1 VTPEGATGL
10 AHALLSEPPDEE
22 GWRRF
27 RRVRRAARGLVIH
40 ALKAVVD
47 ERMLQSPRKALEAA
61 EVLMRAAEY
70 APDERHVALRGLANA
85 LHYSARHQEAR
96 AAYEEALE
104 TYDRLPDWRDAATIR
119 RNLVDVYMYLG
130 DSAGALSKAEEAR
143 ALLVGRVAPLELARL
158 ENNIGNVYVRLDEY
172 PLARQHYE
180 RALRGLQA
188 LGNQL
193 GTGITAFNLGIVE
206 MNANDV
212 DASERCLRTARAA
225 FEAEQMALHVAD
237 CDYNLAYLL
246 SRRGRWKEAI
256 DGLELAR
263 VTYLQIGKPSGPP
276 LCDLDLAEI
285 YLRLDARHN
294 ALTRAQLAA
303 KGFKALSLDYEAA
316 RCGIL
321 VGLAYVRHG
330 KPNEALDELQAAA
343 TAFSRLGNQAA
354 AAAVDVQRGA
364 IEIEAGALAEAIAR
378 LRAARET
385 LDKRELRFLT
395 DLAGVTL
402 ARAYLA
408 CGETAL
414 ASHLLES
421 LLAQNGDAAAFDL
434 LLKADALNLLATVR
448 RAEGDASGA
457 MQALRASVDVTERNY
472 AEIPFSD
479 IRVAFFR
486 DRHLAYVELV
496 WDLAE
501 QGSSGARNEALRL
514 LEESRARSLSE
525 AQGPPL
531 AVSAEFRSARS
542 RLDWLLARH
551 VDAAFGQGA
560 EHDLR
565 QAAPASAEI
574 RAAQDEV
581 LKLACTATD
590 GGPVRRLADA
600 ELFEAARGAGDVLVF
615 FVTGPRG
622 VRALLYDGGGSDDLI
637 DVRLGIDE
645 SELARLRDRLW
656 LHADKLR
663 FGAEYARTRAGLVE
677 RTFASIL
684 ERLGTALVLPLLEHI
699 DGRRIVVVPF
709 GDLHDLPI
717 HAFRVQGE
725 PLALR
730 CELSYALSA
739 SSLAEARRAP
749 ASGDAIVA
757 CGASPSGMEEIQGE
771 LEDLGRLF
779 PALRRLEPE
788 ELIGS
793 LEVGSL
799 GGRVLHLAAHALYRH
814 RRPVFSGICLGERSL
829 LAHDIQRLRMPFDL
843 IVLSGCETGRHRR
856 VPGEECYGLSRAL
869 FGAGARAVV
878 GSLWAVDDAAT
889 RLFMRTF
896 YGELSHGT
904 PARTALARTQRL
916 LVADGHPTTTWAAF
930 GLLGDPEI
938 RVTSP
943 NARPETSS

>member
-1 VTPEGATGL
+1 MTPEEAPEL
-10 AHALLSEPPDEE
+10 AGELLRQPPDEE
-22 GWRRF
+22 AWRRF
-27 RRVRRAARGLVIH
+27 RRVRRPSRGRVIH
-40 ALKAVVD
+40 ALKSLVD
-47 ERMLQSPRKALEAA
+47 ARMLQSPPEAFAAA

-70 APDERHVALRGLANA
+70 APDERHVALRGYANA
-85 LHYSARHQEAR
+85 LYYSARHQEAR
-96 AAYEEALE
+96 AAYEEALAM
-104 TYDRLPDWRDAATIR
+104 YDARGEALEAARIR
-119 RNLVDVYMYLG
+119 RSLIDVCVYLG
-130 DSAGALSKAEEAR
+130 DTAGALARAEEAR
-143 ALLVGRVAPLELARL
+143 LVLKALDARPDLARL
-158 ENNIGNVYVRLDEY
+158 ENNVGNVYVRLDEY

-180 RALRGLQA
+180 RALREFQA
-188 LGNQL
+188 LKSPL
-193 GTGITAFNLGIVE
+193 GIGLTAFNLGIVE

-212 DASERCLRTARAA
+212 EASDRCLRTARDA
-225 FEAEQMALHVAD
+225 FEAANMALHVAD

-246 SRRGRWKEAI
+246 SRRGRWSDAI
-256 DGLELAR
+256 NGLEEAR
-263 VTYLQIGKPSGPP
+263 RNYVRIGKPSGPP

-294 ALTRAQLAA
+294 ALKFAKDAQA
-303 KGFKALSLDYEAA
+303 GFKALSLEYEAA

-330 KPNEALDELQAAA
+330 KANEALDELRSAAD
-343 TAFSRLGNQAA
+343 TFRRLGNQAA

-364 IEIEAGALAEAIAR
+364 IEIEAGAVAEAIAR

-385 LDKRELRFLT
+385 LDKRQLRFLT

-408 CGETAL
+408 CGEIPL
-414 ASHLLES
+414 ARHLLET
-421 LLAQNGDAAAFDL
+421 LLTQNGDTAAFDL

-448 RAEGDASGA
+448 RSEGDVPGA
-457 MQALRASVDVTERNY
+457 MLALRASVEVTERNY

-501 QGSSGARNEALRL
+501 EGSSGSRGEALRL

-531 AVSAEFRSARS
+531 AVSEEFRRARS
-542 RLDWLLARH
+542 KLDWLLARH
-551 VDAAFGQGA
+551 VDAAFSHDA
-560 EHDLR
+560 TEHELR
-565 QAAPASAEI
+565 RAAPASAEI

-581 LKLACTATD
+581 LELASVATD
-590 GGPVRRLADA
+590 GGPVRRMADA
-600 ELFEAARGAGDVLVF
+600 GLFEEARGSGDVLVF

-622 VRALLYDGGGSDDLI
+622 VRALLSDGGGGESVI
-637 DVRLGIDE
+637 DVRLAIDE
-645 SELARLRDRLW
+645 RELARLRDRLW

-663 FGAEYARTRAGLVE
+663 FGAEYARTRSELVE

-684 ERLGTALVLPLLEHI
+684 ERLGTTLVVPLLDHI
-699 DGRRIVVVPF
+699 DGRQIVVVPF
-709 GDLHDLPI
+709 GDLHDLPV

-739 SSLAEARRAP
+739 ASLVEARRMP
-749 ASGDAIVA
+749 ANGARIVA
-757 CGASPSGMEEIQGE
+757 CGSSPGDGMQEIQGE

-779 PALRRLEPE
+779 PDLQRLEPE

-793 LEVGSL
+793 LEAGTLS
-799 GGRVLHLAAHALYRH
+799 GRVLHLAAHALYRH
-814 RRPVFSGICLGERSL
+814 RRPVFSGICLGERFL
-829 LAHDIQRLRMPFDL
+829 LAHDVQRLRMPFDL

-896 YGELSHGT
+896 YGELSLGA
-904 PARTALARTQRL
+904 PARSALARTQRL
-916 LVADGHPTTTWAAF
+916 LVSDGHPTTTWAAF
-930 GLLGDPEI
+930 GLLGDPGI

-943 NARPETSS
+943 